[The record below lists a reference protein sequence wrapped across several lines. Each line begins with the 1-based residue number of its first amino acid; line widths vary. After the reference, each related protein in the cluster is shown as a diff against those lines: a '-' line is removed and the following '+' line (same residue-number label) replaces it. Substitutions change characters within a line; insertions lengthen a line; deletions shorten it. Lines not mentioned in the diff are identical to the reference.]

1 MTVFQQIDFSDV
13 EPSLVGRYFL
23 LVAKLKQYSAPS
35 EMKKFNR

>member
-23 LVAKLKQYSAPS
+23 LVDEIKTIFRTL
-35 EMKKFNR
+35 